1 MRTRRSVANQERL
14 FTALFKGP
22 YARRAAVETPCCW
35 NCLNYPRT
43 GRARGA
49 CSLHGFMVRGQDQ
62 RACFLLARPGE
73 RRP

>member
-1 MRTRRSVANQERL
+1 MRTRRSPRNQDRL
-14 FTALFKGP
+14 FRELFTPPSRPPSQPGP
-22 YARRAAVETPCCW
+22 VCF
-35 NCLNYPRT
+35 NCVNYPRT